1 MDLYSNQPSFPLIQ
15 SGLIKNPLP
24 QNYGQ
29 QEQSLLKL
37 GAMQQVNEQLKMDT
51 YLPPDQ
57 QEAFNS
63 LIQNYD
69 IPPIQLPKF

>member
-1 MDLYSNQPSFPLIQ
+1 MDLYSSQPSYPLTP
-15 SGLIKNPLP
+15 SGLIKSPLP
-24 QNYGQ
+24 PNFGQ

-37 GAMQQVNEQLKMDT
+37 GAMQKSNEQLKMDT
-51 YLPPDQ
+51 YLAPDQ
-57 QEAFNS
+57 QETFNS